1 MKMRNRSPQLKSLWI
16 ISLVAV
22 LVTGVTLAALQSPAA
37 SLTGNTIESATADL
51 RIGTSTSSFS
61 TTRVGFDFPAIVPGG
76 APGPANGNT
85 FYLKNYGTANLSIKA
100 AIGPAAPSNINNMN
114 LAKVY
119 FHITRVDTPG
129 TEQIVSLKSLV
140 DSYATGYVGL
150 NDIVNG
156 GVMAQYTLK
165 VSMDSDAY
173 SGVGGS
179 LSGIDLVFSGT
190 GV

>member
-22 LVTGVTLAALQSPAA
+22 LVTGVTFATLQSPAA

-51 RIGTSTSSFS
+51 RIGTSTSTFS

-76 APGPANGNT
+76 AAGPANGNT
-85 FYLKNYGTANLSIKA
+85 FYLKNYGTANLAIKA
-100 AIGPAAPSNINNMN
+100 AVGPAAPSNINNMN

-140 DSYATGYVGL
+140 DNYTTGYVSL
-150 NDIVNG
+150 NDTING
-156 GVMAQYTLK
+156 GVIAQYTIK

-173 SGVGGS
+173 SGAGGS
-179 LSGIDLVFSGT
+179 LSGIDLVFNGT